1 MMQEDSIHIDILV
14 PYTLQKEIAPIFNID
29 ILILI
34 QFTNNEKETLK
45 HWLPL
50 SNKDRKYWLGIVC

>member
-14 PYTLQKEIAPIFNID
+14 PYTLQKAIAPIFNMD

-34 QFTNNEKETLK
+34 QFTNSEKDTLES
-45 HWLPL
+45 WLPL
-50 SNKDRKYWLGIVC
+50 SNKDRKHWLGMVE